1 MLLFTNV
8 LPTSYFFPTPFGC
21 LSPGVFPS
29 IVFVSRC
36 GGMAATERRCSLLSS
51 KGMFYGCSGFVR
63 RCKDLDREGNFAL
76 EAEILEFMESSRNPE
91 AFPSK
96 KDLIE
101 AGREDL
107 VDAIVKKGGWLC
119 LGWNLNDEED
129 GGIEQLYLE
138 DRESIL
144 ATHWDSFSEFDS
156 FKSDERQRFA
166 ADVSPIA
173 SSSTSSSFTSRSQV
187 CYSMPMKRT
196 LNFYDNKMLCQDV
209 NDTNFTNRETV
220 AEHES
225 GIEGMLNRLERER
238 NATFGTG
245 KNGLH
250 PETTA
255 KETVADLQ
263 EIPISTP
270 LSAKEGKWNN
280 LGSYLSKNSSPVQIN
295 GQGGSVSSEV
305 QGTWS
310 TFKTDLPDGDFKGSE
325 MALSQG
331 RSREVLDVLRY
342 ETLGSRGDPTNS
354 NSGEE
359 EMSHNQIQ
367 RHIQNL
373 QLELSSVI
381 GSLRSNAFASEK
393 GQSKPSDDLLEL
405 SDAFEFQEN
414 EILNAKDKLRSIRAK
429 IAVVE
434 GKMALTIIDAQK
446 VVEEK
451 QKRINCARRAL
462 QFLRTAC
469 VVWPNSAAEVLLVGS
484 FDGWSTQRKMERS
497 STGVFSLFLKLYPGK
512 YEIKFIVDGQWKI
525 DPLRP
530 IVSSDG
536 YENNL
541 LIVM

>member
-1 MLLFTNV
+1 MLLFTNA
-8 LPTSYFFPTPFGC
+8 LPTSYFFPSPFGC

-36 GGMAATERRCSLLSS
+36 GGNSYHMAATERRCSLLSS

-144 ATHWDSFSEFDS
+144 ATHWDSFGEFNS

-166 ADVSPIA
+166 TDVSPIA
-173 SSSTSSSFTSRSQV
+173 SSSTSSSFTSRSQ
-187 CYSMPMKRT
+187 
-196 LNFYDNKMLCQDV
+196 
-209 NDTNFTNRETV
+209 ETV
-220 AEHES
+220 VEHES

-245 KNGLH
+245 KNCLH
-250 PETTA
+250 PETTV

-325 MALSQG
+325 MALSEG

-381 GSLRSNAFASEK
+381 GSLRSNSFASEK
-393 GQSKPSDDLLEL
+393 GQSKSSDDLLEL

-512 YEIKFIVDGQWKI
+512 YEIKFVVDGQWKI

-530 IVSSDG
+530 IVRSDG

-541 LIVM
+541 LIVT

>member
-173 SSSTSSSFTSRSQV
+173 SSSTSSSFTSRSQ
-187 CYSMPMKRT
+187 
-196 LNFYDNKMLCQDV
+196 
-209 NDTNFTNRETV
+209 ETV